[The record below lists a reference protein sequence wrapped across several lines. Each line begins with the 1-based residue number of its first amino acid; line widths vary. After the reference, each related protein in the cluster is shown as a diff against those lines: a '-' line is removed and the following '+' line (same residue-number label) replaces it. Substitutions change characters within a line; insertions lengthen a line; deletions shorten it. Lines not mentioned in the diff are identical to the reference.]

1 MTTKWLKRASVRLE
15 KGKAEK
21 NLLEKYW
28 KINDILNVLQLI
40 KINVLSFFSN
50 TEQGW
55 LACPSDGC
63 SKLHLS
69 LQTPSWIF
77 DDSRKKQTNSV
88 CVPKLG
94 AACTKKSHLKWVSI
108 SNVISVVTHPNWRA
122 VLFISNSFLYAKPIH
137 FCLTKS

>member
-1 MTTKWLKRASVRLE
+1 MIGLQWRMTTKWLKRASVRLE

-77 DDSRKKQTNSV
+77 DDSRKKTN
-88 CVPKLG
+88 KLSLRSKVR
-94 AACTKKSHLKWVSI
+94 CCMYQKVSLEM
-108 SNVISVVTHPNWRA
+108 SLN
-122 VLFISNSFLYAKPIH
+122 F
-137 FCLTKS
+137 